1 MKRRGKA
8 ALCLGMAGV
17 MAAGTMLSGCGKE
30 QTNGKVKIEVVQYK
44 PEAVDVFEELE
55 KKFNETHD
63 NRFSERCHD
72 YFKNKIYS

>member
-8 ALCLGMAGV
+8 ALCLGMTGV
-17 MAAGTMLSGCGKE
+17 MAVGTMLSGCGKE

-55 KKFNETHD
+55 
-63 NRFSERCHD
+63 
-72 YFKNKIYS
+72 

>member
-30 QTNGKVKIEVVQYK
+30 QTNGKVKIEVQ
-44 PEAVDVFEELE
+44 
-55 KKFNETHD
+55 TGS
-63 NRFSERCHD
+63 RRCILRAG
-72 YFKNKIYS
+72 KEIK